1 MDFLQRVK
9 RLPSLGLGV
18 STEHGAADQP
28 GALDLNALGYADPGW
43 GAFLEVG
50 VETAK
55 GLDRHARAWAANGLP
70 TTYHFL
76 DLNLDHPDDFDSAWL
91 DEVRR
96 IACELRPA
104 WICGDAGLWHFGP
117 RERGHMLLLPPILSR
132 EGARLMAVGIDRL
145 RRETG
150 FEVLPENPPG
160 QIFLGDLDL
169 LEFFALLCEEADT
182 GFLLDCAH
190 LAIYQRVMQHGPLDG
205 LDQFPLERVVEMH
218 VAGGTERE
226 TEGYRFV
233 EDDHG
238 TSILPETWS
247 ILEHVAP
254 RAPNLKA
261 VVFECERN
269 PLPPL
274 RPHFGRFAEVLKA
287 SALGTAP
294 APAAPDEATG
304 PSERR
309 GDAG

>member
-9 RLPSLGLGV
+9 RLPPLGLGV
-18 STEHGAADQP
+18 STEYGAADQP
-28 GALDLNALGYADPGW
+28 GALDLNALGYADAAW

-55 GLDRHARAWAANGLP
+55 GLDRHARAWAAHGLP

-76 DLNLDHPDDFDSAWL
+76 DLNLDHPDDFAPSWL

-96 IACELRPA
+96 IARELRPA

-132 EGARLMAVGIDRL
+132 EGARLMADGIERL

-169 LEFFALLCEEADT
+169 LDFFALLCGEADT

-190 LAIYQRVMQHGPLDG
+190 LAIYQRVMGRGPLEG
-205 LDQFPLERVVEMH
+205 LERFPLERIVEMH
-218 VAGGTERE
+218 IAGGTELE
-226 TEGYRFV
+226 TDGYRFV

-238 TSILPETWS
+238 TSILPETWA

-274 RPHFGRFAEVLKA
+274 RPHFGRIAEVLKTSALETA
-287 SALGTAP
+287 SAPG
-294 APAAPDEATG
+294 ATG
-304 PSERR
+304 GPTGPGGRR